1 MSADA
6 SGRRRPGAPARVRA
20 LALAL
25 AACAGAALAATPAG
39 TIIRNQASA
48 SFLGAGG
55 ERVTVTSNLVETR
68 VERVA
73 GLELASDRA
82 RRAAPDEL
90 VDLPHAITNTGN
102 GDDAFALAAMN
113 LGADNIDLE
122 DVEIYPDADG
132 DGVADAGP
140 PIAVT
145 PTIVAGASFD
155 VVVRARVPDA
165 ATDGSIARAEL
176 VATSVLDPSL
186 AAANTD
192 AVTVG
197 AGGAVTVTKRSSAR
211 AGAAGSGPHRVT
223 LAYENVGDGVAGDLA
238 LVDALPPGMVYVPG
252 SGRWSGTGA
261 APLSDAD
268 PDDVHAGAI
277 ASVRWCA
284 YDASCTGVPEA
295 TADGDA
301 DSTNQVTAIVDYV
314 PPGATGTISFDVT
327 IGAAPPGPLANV
339 AEFEH
344 DVAIATVDRART
356 NAVTFT
362 VLPTPGVVAN
372 GSSASS
378 APGADEPVRRTSAT
392 AGATV
397 RFDNVVW
404 NAGDAT
410 DTFDV
415 EVDGANS
422 TFPPG
427 TLWRLLRG
435 DAATPLLDTDGNGR
449 VDTGPVAPGASAV
462 VVLEL
467 RLPADAAGD
476 GGGAGFE
483 IVKRA
488 RSATDTS
495 VSDPVI
501 DRLDRIVA
509 AAVDLTNLR
518 PAGDA
523 DAAGEGVGPEAEP
536 VTTLSPDDAGE
547 ARFELHVAHL
557 TGPPASYSLA
567 AHAAMTGAAP
577 DDGSVDG
584 PVPLPD
590 GWSVRFEDPATGDP
604 LTATPTLGAGES
616 VALVAV
622 VVPAPDA
629 PAGTV
634 SVFFEATSAD
644 GVATDVKHDAVA
656 IGPRATLA
664 FAPDGRGRA
673 EPGGSFVH
681 AHRLTSSANVP
692 IEDLVFELSGTEPG
706 WSVELW
712 DDASGDGELG
722 AGDALIAGPST
733 IAPGEART
741 VFAKVTAPAGAPIG
755 AVDVTGVEVRW
766 SAGAESLAVSDRT
779 EVSLANV
786 SIRKLQAGD
795 VGCDG
800 APDPGTG
807 LRRRADRDRAREQ
820 LRDLP
825 AGGDQRRR
833 RDVLRRGD
841 PGRDAAVDGVPGGR
855 GLLSRSVHD
864 RGAGRRRH
872 RDAVGGGGR
881 AGAGGELLAGV
892 LGAGALIGHRAR
904 RRRRPGEP
912 PRDLDEVPH
921 QHRAVV
927 APVADAETRPRIVAR
942 VGAKAHRRVRAARDR
957 CRHQRDADP
966 DRDETDRR
974 LVVHRQHR
982 RRRLEPLVATDVEP
996 LVATDVEHVI
1006 GEARARES
1014 RVEHERLVREIGEHR
1029 TLRPNGRVVG
1039 QGEGERLVEQGL
1051 GHDRVV
1057 VEARAGDRDVGVGA
1071 HERAVLLGV
1080 VHRRQRE
1087 LHVRVVAPERLD

>member
-6 SGRRRPGAPARVRA
+6 PGRRRRPRA
-20 LALAL
+20 LARARAGALAL

-82 RRAAPDEL
+82 RRAAPGEL

-102 GDDAFALAAMN
+102 GDDAFALAASN

-122 DVEIYPDADG
+122 GLEVYPDADG

-176 VATSVLDPSL
+176 VATSELDPSL
-186 AAANTD
+186 ADANTD

-197 AGGAVTVTKRSSAR
+197 AGGAVTVTKRLSAR
-211 AGAAGSGPHRVT
+211 AGAAGTGPYRVT

-238 LVDALPPGMVYVPG
+238 LVDALPPGMAYVPG

-268 PDDVHAGAI
+268 PDDVHVGAV

-284 YDASCTGVPEA
+284 YDPSCTGVPEA
-295 TADGDA
+295 TSDA
-301 DSTNQVTAIVDYV
+301 DADPTNQVTATVDYV
-314 PPGATGTISFDVT
+314 PPGAAGTISFDVT
-327 IGAAPPGPLANV
+327 IGAAPPGPLSNV

-344 DVAIATVDRART
+344 DVAVATVDRART

-372 GSSASS
+372 GSPASS

-404 NAGDAT
+404 NVGDAT

-467 RLPADAAGD
+467 KLPADAAGD
-476 GGGAGFE
+476 DGGAGFE
-483 IVKRA
+483 IAKRA

-495 VSDPVI
+495 VSDPVV

-523 DAAGEGVGPEAEP
+523 DAAGEGVGPETEP
-536 VTTLSPDDAGE
+536 VTTLAPDDAGE
-547 ARFELHVAHL
+547 ARFALHVAHL
-557 TGPPASYSLA
+557 TGSPTSYALA
-567 AHAAMTGAAP
+567 AHASMTGAAP
-577 DDGSVDG
+577 DDG

-590 GWSVRFEDPATGDP
+590 GWSVRFEDPVTGDP
-604 LTATPTLGAGES
+604 LRVTPTLGAGES
-616 VALVAV
+616 VAVTAV
-622 VVPAPDA
+622 VAPAPDA
-629 PAGTV
+629 SAGTV
-634 SVFFEATSAD
+634 SVFFEARSAD
-644 GVATDVKHDAVA
+644 GVATDVKHDAVR

-664 FAPDGRGRA
+664 FAPDGRGQV
-673 EPGGSFVH
+673 EPGGSVVH

-692 IEDLVFELSGTEPG
+692 VDDLVFELSGTAAG

-722 AGDALIAGPST
+722 PGDALIAGPSA
-733 IAPGEART
+733 IAPGEERT
-741 VFAKVTAPAGAPIG
+741 VFAKVTAPADAPIG
-755 AVDVTGVEVRW
+755 AVDVTSLEVRW
-766 SAGAESLAVSDRT
+766 NADAESLAVSDRT
-779 EVSLANV
+779 SVSRTTV

-800 APDPGTG
+800 APDPGTDFG
-807 LRRRADRDRAREQ
+807 VAPIEIAPGNNCVIYRLEATN
-820 LRDLP
+820 
-825 AGGDQRRR
+825 GGAETSY
-833 RDVLRRGD
+833 DVSIL
-841 PGRDAAVDGVPGGR
+841 DATPPWTVY
-855 GLLSRSVHD
+855 
-864 RGAGRRRH
+864 
-872 RDAVGGGGR
+872 R
-881 AGAGGELLAGV
+881 AGAVCSADPCTIEAPGDGGT
-892 LGAGALIGHRAR
+892 GALSAVVDVLA
-904 RRRRPGEP
+904 PGESYS
-912 PRDLDEVPH
+912 LEFSV
-921 QHRAVV
+921 
-927 APVADAETRPRIVAR
+927 
-942 VGAKAHRRVRAARDR
+942 RVR
-957 CRHQRDADP
+957 
-966 DRDETDRR
+966 
-974 LVVHRQHR
+974 
-982 RRRLEPLVATDVEP
+982 
-996 LVATDVEHVI
+996 
-1006 GEARARES
+1006 
-1014 RVEHERLVREIGEHR
+1014 
-1029 TLRPNGRVVG
+1029 
-1039 QGEGERLVEQGL
+1039 
-1051 GHDRVV
+1051 
-1057 VEARAGDRDVGVGA
+1057 
-1071 HERAVLLGV
+1071 
-1080 VHRRQRE
+1080 
-1087 LHVRVVAPERLD
+1087 